1 MIKNK
6 FKRLIIASVI
16 TSAPLMAASSEYL
29 YDTYSLVGIEGGY
42 SSLDVARSDTVTPAS
57 QKKYHLPE
65 VGLKI
70 GAQTEHY
77 RVFLNA
83 RYYSNSDF
91 DYMTTYGA
99 EVQYMFNVASAAN
112 IYMGVGTGVANMRF
126 LPAGEPNS
134 RILSK
139 PYFSGDI
146 GTNIHIT
153 SNSDIELGARF
164 MNMSAT
170 NTINNI
176 TYKFDNLITGYGSFI
191 FKFHMD

>member
-1 MIKNK
+1 MIRN
-6 FKRLIIASVI
+6 RLKKLIVASAIIG
-16 TSAPLMAASSEYL
+16 APLMAASSEYL

-42 SSLDVARSDTVTPAS
+42 SSLDIERSDTVLPAS
-57 QKKYHLPE
+57 QKKYNLPH

-83 RYYSNSDF
+83 CYYSNSDF
-91 DYMTTYGA
+91 DYMTTYGG
-99 EVQYMFNVASAAN
+99 EIQYMFNIASSAN
-112 IYMGVGTGVANMRF
+112 IYMGVGAGVANMRF
-126 LPAGEPNS
+126 LPAGEPNT
-134 RILSK
+134 RTLSE

-153 SNSDIELGARF
+153 DSSDIELGGRF
-164 MNMSAT
+164 MSMSAT

-176 TYKFDNLITGYGSFI
+176 TYKFDNLITGYVSYI
-191 FKFHMD
+191 FKFKMD